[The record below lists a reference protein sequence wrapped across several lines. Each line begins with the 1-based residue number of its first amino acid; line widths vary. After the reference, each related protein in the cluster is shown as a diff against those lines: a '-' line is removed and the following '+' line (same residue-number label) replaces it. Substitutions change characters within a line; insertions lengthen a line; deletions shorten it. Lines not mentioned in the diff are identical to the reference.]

1 VKRFID
7 WYCHAH
13 RHSGIQFVTPAQRH
27 QGLDKTLLAKRHQVY
42 QAARAARPER
52 WQGKTRNWDWSD
64 AVQLNPD
71 RPITQKK
78 TENLL
83 AA

>member
-1 VKRFID
+1 
-7 WYCHAH
+7 
-13 RHSGIQFVTPAQRH
+13 
-27 QGLDKTLLAKRHQVY
+27 LLAKRHQVY

-52 WQGKTRNWDWSD
+52 WRGETRNWDWND

-71 RPITQKK
+71 RPITQEK
-78 TENLL
+78 TVNLL

>member
-1 VKRFID
+1 
-7 WYCHAH
+7 
-13 RHSGIQFVTPAQRH
+13 VTPAQRH

-52 WQGKTRNWDWSD
+52 WRGETRNWDWND

-71 RPITQKK
+71 RPITQEK
-78 TENLL
+78 TVNLL

>member
-1 VKRFID
+1 
-7 WYCHAH
+7 
-13 RHSGIQFVTPAQRH
+13 VTPAQRH
-27 QGLDKTLLAKRHQVY
+27 QGLDKTLLSKRHQVY

-52 WQGKTRNWDWSD
+52 WHGETRNWAWND

-71 RPITQKK
+71 RPIVQEK